1 MNRKIVLVLVAIALI
16 LGGVAVVKS
25 KQKKIANLPKPKA
38 SAPTVQTTPITRGSM
53 ELTSHYLAS
62 IEPLSKSDLSPRIS
76 GNILTIA
83 KREGDMVRQGELLAT
98 IDDRELQD
106 RTVSVNAEL
115 LATRQRLAGAQSA
128 YATQKSVYGRDEA
141 LYQAGAISREALER
155 SRAALD
161 GTKATVDAF
170 QESLKGLAMNTNVAR
185 TQAGYARINAPYS
198 GVVSKR
204 WAEPGDLAAPGKPI
218 LTVEKT
224 SSFKVLAQL
233 PQEELTGIRPGTKVV
248 LSNGSQTLA
257 TKVNRV
263 YPSLGKNML
272 ATVEVLTPSA
282 PFGLPSSATVGFD
295 VVTRKIEGLI
305 VPDQAVVKS
314 SQGHVVYLVSDG
326 VVRIVPVQLVGS
338 GNGKAAVAGDLAPGE
353 QVAVAQENKLLAL
366 SAGAL
371 VTAAVSGSSTAP
383 VAAAPVAAAPL
394 AAAPS
399 APAALKAGVAG
410 AGGRP

>member
-16 LGGVAVVKS
+16 VGGIAVVKS
-25 KQKKIANLPKPKA
+25 KEKKIANLPKPKA

-53 ELTSHYLAS
+53 EITSHYLAS
-62 IEPLSKSDLSPRIS
+62 IEPFSRSDLSARIS
-76 GNILTIA
+76 GNILSIA
-83 KREGDMVRQGELLAT
+83 KREGDMVRKGELLVT

-128 YATQKSVYGRDEA
+128 YATQKSVYGRDQA

-161 GTKATVDAF
+161 GAKATVDAF

-185 TQAGYARINAPYS
+185 TQAGYARISAPFS
-198 GVVSKR
+198 GVISKR

-233 PQEELTGIRPGTKVV
+233 PQEELAGIRQGTKVV
-248 LSNGSQTLA
+248 LSNGPQTLVA
-257 TKVNRV
+257 KVNRV

-305 VPDQAVVKS
+305 VPEQAVVQS
-314 SQGHVVYLVSDG
+314 SQGHAVYLVSDG

-338 GNGKAAVAGDLAPGE
+338 GNGKAAIAGDLAPGE

-366 SAGAL
+366 SEGAR
-371 VTAAVSGSSTAP
+371 VTAAVSGNS
-383 VAAAPVAAAPL
+383 AAPVAAPV

-399 APAALKAGVAG
+399 APAAQKAAPAVP
-410 AGGRP
+410 GGQP